1 LRTDLSSPRPSEI
14 LLILRCLA
22 LLPSY
27 ILSFIV
33 VSTECLVYTAYTK
46 DAALATA
53 TIRRIL
59 HDYGTADIGSS
70 WFCLN
75 SRWHFAQFQE
85 GEKKT
90 VILCLQDWHTYK
102 LQDDK
107 IAPYTRSHLGS
118 TSDLYLCSISL
129 PHSLPKTFCHTILFP
144 ASADP
149 ITRFSSPITHIHHVL
164 TIHVLIALPSTFTI
178 PHLRYC
184 GCMLRPARV
193 RMTRAFHSTCRR
205 RI

>member
-1 LRTDLSSPRPSEI
+1 
-14 LLILRCLA
+14 
-22 LLPSY
+22 
-27 ILSFIV
+27 

-59 HDYGTADIGSS
+59 HDYGTADRGIS

-75 SRWHFAQFQE
+75 SRWPFAQFQD

-90 VILCLQDWHTYK
+90 VILYLQDRHTYK
-102 LQDDK
+102 LQDDE
-107 IAPYTRSHLGS
+107 IARSTRSHLGS

-129 PHSLPKTFCHTILFP
+129 PHSLPKTFCHPYIVSC
-144 ASADP
+144 SADP
-149 ITRFSSPITHIHHVL
+149 ITWSSCPITHVHHVL

-178 PHLRYC
+178 LHLQNC
-184 GCMLRPARV
+184 GCMLRPARI
-193 RMTRAFHSTCRR
+193 RKTRAFHSACRR
-205 RI
+205 RL